1 MDDDYHNL
9 VGYVATSKAGRDAG
23 RSFLIVEEVDENY
36 ILLVDGTLRKLA
48 RPKKKK
54 RKHVQIHGECA
65 ENIKIKLLDGKQVFD
80 AEIRNCLLGLGY
92 NAKECEEGEQNV

>member
-48 RPKKKK
+48 RP
-54 RKHVQIHGECA
+54 RRRSASTC
-65 ENIKIKLLDGKQVFD
+65 
-80 AEIRNCLLGLGY
+80 GY
-92 NAKECEEGEQNV
+92 TASALKT

>member
-36 ILLVDGTLRKLA
+36 ILLVDERLESWQGPRRRSAST
-48 RPKKKK
+48 
-54 RKHVQIHGECA
+54 C
-65 ENIKIKLLDGKQVFD
+65 
-80 AEIRNCLLGLGY
+80 GY
-92 NAKECEEGEQNV
+92 TASALKT